1 MYVLYVYIEV
11 TWEENAK
18 KDDFF
23 LDWLY
28 FNKHIFSGMEITTFF
43 AEDKAESSLKMCYF
57 ENSEHAEVR
66 DSIQEETWGIPIQ
79 TCDQFGKLQLS
90 QT

>member
-1 MYVLYVYIEV
+1 MYVSIEV
-11 TWEENAK
+11 TWEENTK
-18 KDDFF
+18 KHYFF

-28 FNKHIFSGMEITTFF
+28 FNKPMLSIMETAIFF
-43 AEDKAESSLKMCYF
+43 AEDKAETSLKMCYF

-66 DSIQEETWGIPIQ
+66 DSIWEETWGIQIQ

-90 QT
+90 QM

>member
-1 MYVLYVYIEV
+1 MYVYIEV

-18 KDDFF
+18 KDYFF

-28 FNKHIFSGMEITTFF
+28 FNKPIFSVMEITMFLV
-43 AEDKAESSLKMCYF
+43 EDKAETSLFWEQWVY
-57 ENSEHAEVR
+57 R

-79 TCDQFGKLQLS
+79 TCDWFGKLQLS
-90 QT
+90 QM